1 MRGWRCVL
9 AGQEGQDCFD
19 FIYDIGIRGIYFLGS
34 WFCQIQT
41 TRLIMFFQPRSKSTP
56 SVGLNLNLLCRS
68 QLYTELRSF
77 YYRLLTDT
85 GCYLAHFSIEGNFCL
100 LGI

>member
-1 MRGWRCVL
+1 MRDIIRMKMFGLDEGKIECAVGDVFL

-68 QLYTELRSF
+68 QRRCTLSYGASTI
-77 YYRLLTDT
+77 
-85 GCYLAHFSIEGNFCL
+85 GC
-100 LGI
+100 